1 MERQLEIFFL
11 ILCIVYLPIIGME
24 EAVGAGKAGPA
35 DQQAAVGSSAH
46 LAGTIRRTNSAP
58 GHIMQLRREGET
70 TKEMEG
76 EAAIFHLLKISRA
89 RATQGLGL
97 AATPQSPLARHP
109 SMPRLLALHQEL
121 EAQRAL
127 REAHAGGRE
136 NPLAKEL
143 EKPDQV

>member
-1 MERQLEIFFL
+1 
-11 ILCIVYLPIIGME
+11 ME

-58 GHIMQLRREGET
+58 GHIMQLRQEGQLT
-70 TKEMEG
+70 AKEMEG